1 MILVVEPVARRVSA
15 DLVKRVFPVPSF
27 ITKPPLATIFGVGG
41 AAACAAEAKALPA
54 STAPAVSVTVAVT
67 VTRLMRLMPI
77 FN

>member
-1 MILVVEPVARRVSA
+1 M
-15 DLVKRVFPVPSF
+15 
-27 ITKPPLATIFGVGG
+27 ATIFGVGG
-41 AAACAAEAKALPA
+41 VAACAVEAKALPA